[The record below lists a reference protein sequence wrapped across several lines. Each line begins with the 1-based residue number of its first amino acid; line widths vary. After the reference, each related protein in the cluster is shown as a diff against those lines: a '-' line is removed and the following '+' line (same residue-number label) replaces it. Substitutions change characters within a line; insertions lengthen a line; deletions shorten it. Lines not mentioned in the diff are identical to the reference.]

1 MDGMRSGQ
9 VRGGALRDGFTL
21 IEVLVVSAI
30 AAILVSLVAVGV
42 QSARGSARRVQCVHN
57 LHQWGLAYHQYHDVH
72 GALPNKYVYLRYM
85 LGGGKYV
92 DPGIAYYGYHLPN
105 MDVAVCPADDLINR
119 QEYEDRLPAQGQI
132 SYPANG
138 TFRVKS
144 TPTGLTLVAS
154 GLVKRWR
161 DVSDGLS
168 TTALASEKLVYA
180 LTPAAIRR
188 DRPLRS
194 PWAMSPRLANPI
206 VEPALMQELCRER
219 ATYPLLGEW
228 GPTQQLA
235 DERRYYAYDHAM
247 VPNSISCTDRST
259 PLDNTRVE
267 LPAAATSAHGGG
279 VNLLMCD
286 GSVSFVSESI
296 AVNVWWAKGT
306 ADGAETTGV
315 D

>member
-1 MDGMRSGQ
+1 
-9 VRGGALRDGFTL
+9 
-21 IEVLVVSAI
+21 
-30 AAILVSLVAVGV
+30 
-42 QSARGSARRVQCVHN
+42 
-57 LHQWGLAYHQYHDVH
+57 
-72 GALPNKYVYLRYM
+72 
-85 LGGGKYV
+85 
-92 DPGIAYYGYHLPN
+92 
-105 MDVAVCPADDLINR
+105 
-119 QEYEDRLPAQGQI
+119 
-132 SYPANG
+132 
-138 TFRVKS
+138 
-144 TPTGLTLVAS
+144 
-154 GLVKRWR
+154 
-161 DVSDGLS
+161 
-168 TTALASEKLVYA
+168 
-180 LTPAAIRR
+180 
-188 DRPLRS
+188 
-194 PWAMSPRLANPI
+194 LANPI